1 MLMSAKKKFE
11 FYQILKRLTD
21 FMSTSEFRE
30 GKLIKFKEILVNRL
44 QETADRMESTDK
56 ILVPFIF
63 GTLKNA
69 FFKSQSQNG
78 GGSRYNKKKG
88 SLKNPNDERN
98 KAKNLDIETTQIKN
112 LELLTNSLNVAFL
125 FLRNDIHE
133 DVCLSALNYIHRNL
147 EENIPIPENSK
158 NIPVRIKTNYYI

>member
-1 MLMSAKKKFE
+1 MSAKKKFE

-44 QETADRMESTDK
+44 QETADKIDSTDK

-69 FFKSQSQNG
+69 FFKTQSQNG

-88 SLKNPNDERN
+88 SSRNQNDEKN
-98 KAKNLDIETTQIKN
+98 KQKNLDIETSQQKN
-112 LELLTNSLNVAFL
+112 VDLLTNCLIVAFA

-147 EENIPIPENSK
+147 EEFINIPVNSK
-158 NIPVRIKTNYYI
+158 NIPVRIEYIL